1 MALHFVIFNFDFV
14 YIRLLCFLA
23 LPACM
28 EKVCLSLKDKKF
40 DITKLISIM
49 YTSLSLGV
57 LDNINKLVEN
67 VNKNNCIIFA
77 KTVLLHDKTKKPFKL
92 KIIYWQAERMCV
104 SLWLEQKILRRKKNE
119 FKSYRRNKYR
129 IKHKVC

>member
-77 KTVLLHDKTKKPFKL
+77 KTVLLHDKTKKTFKL
-92 KIIYWQAERMCV
+92 KIIY
-104 SLWLEQKILRRKKNE
+104 
-119 FKSYRRNKYR
+119 
-129 IKHKVC
+129 